1 MFLSKILN
9 IHSTSLHPG
18 VERII
23 SNFLGK
29 LAKILGVPL
38 YRQEY
43 WFGGV
48 AVLLVESRMHC
59 KLQQYGVIRLVGT
72 FITVQLYP
80 LTSNLIWILQ
90 EEDVKLEDKEGEK
103 KTEDK
108 EGEEKTEGEKEKEE
122 PNAEEEKK
130 EEASA

>member
-1 MFLSKILN
+1 
-9 IHSTSLHPG
+9 
-18 VERII
+18 
-23 SNFLGK
+23 
-29 LAKILGVPL
+29 
-38 YRQEY
+38 
-43 WFGGV
+43 
-48 AVLLVESRMHC
+48 MHC

-130 EEASA
+130 EEAST